1 MNRLSYFL
9 PSQRPAF
16 SCLVLVGFLLATVA
30 GWAVRAAHAEG
41 AAAGNSPSVSQDPAP
56 VREAVIKTVAPPV
69 ARGASSTAQTSP
81 AAESDSARS
90 ASDSEPRILRGND
103 RVLAPAPRTAA
114 IAGPATALRFE
125 EAPVT
130 EVVHVVFDEIVK
142 ADYVIHPPVAGTI
155 TLSTRSPIPP
165 DQILLLLEATLQ
177 ANGIVLARDSRG
189 VYHIGKPDVLRG
201 IVSPPR
207 RVGSG
212 PLPPGMGT
220 VIVPLEFVGAAEMA
234 EILRPVAPG
243 EAIVRVDTLRNLL
256 ILAGTRTQIEGWLD
270 LVATFDVDLLKGM
283 SVGVFPLKYARVAEV
298 EAALRMMTS
307 SGGGAAAATP
317 AIPGRPGVGIPQ
329 QGQGAQPALLPESNP
344 LYGAVRILP
353 LERLNSILVVTPRA
367 SYLDQARTWI
377 ERLDRPSDS
386 DDDIQL
392 YIYPV
397 QNGSARHL
405 ATVLNGIF
413 GSDGGKSGTG
423 ATGVAPGLSTTSAST
438 SAFGRQGGG
447 TGSVSGFG
455 SSGFGS
461 GNYGGGVGTF
471 GGGLSGGGM
480 LGGGALGNT
489 SRGSTEGTSGVS
501 TVAAGPNVRIV
512 ADEIN
517 NAILIYGSKKEYNRI
532 ENSLRRLDIAP
543 VQVLIEASI
552 VEITLSDDLKYGLQW
567 YFQNNMRSD
576 WKGIGIL
583 KQGGAAAGDIFAS
596 AASGFSYSILNPAGQ
611 IRAVLNALAEKSLL
625 KVISSPSLMV
635 LDNHP
640 ASIIVGNQQPVQTG
654 TSSVTDGGVISTS
667 IQYKDTGVAL
677 NVIPSVNA
685 GNIVTMEILQSVT
698 DVGADIDEATKQ
710 RPFMQREISSK
721 VAVRS
726 GETLVLGGLIRDNNS
741 NKRAGVPILHDLP
754 VLGHLFGG
762 TTIERERTELV
773 VIITPRVVRSDQD
786 VRDVSDELRERM
798 KGLATLGES
807 RWPARRSSMSDFQD
821 STAPEDSTVP
831 GNATDSPDAAVPADS
846 PSFPDHNGVGNPQ

>member
-1 MNRLSYFL
+1 M
-9 PSQRPAF
+9 
-16 SCLVLVGFLLATVA
+16 
-30 GWAVRAAHAEG
+30 
-41 AAAGNSPSVSQDPAP
+41 
-56 VREAVIKTVAPPV
+56 
-69 ARGASSTAQTSP
+69 
-81 AAESDSARS
+81 
-90 ASDSEPRILRGND
+90 RGND
-103 RVLAPAPRTAA
+103 RVLAPAARGKP
-114 IAGPATALRFE
+114 IAGPATSLRFE

-142 ADYVIHPPVAGTI
+142 ADYVIHPPVSGAI
-155 TLSTRSPIPP
+155 TLSTRTAIPP

-189 VYHIGKPDVLRG
+189 TYHIGKPDVLKG

-256 ILAGTRTQIEGWLD
+256 ILAGSRTQIEGWLD
-270 LVATFDVDLLKGM
+270 LIATFDVDLLKGM
-283 SVGVFPLKYARVAEV
+283 SVGVFPLKYAKVAEV

-307 SGGGAAAATP
+307 SGGGASATP
-317 AIPGRPGVGIPQ
+317 AIPGRPGMGAPPQ
-329 QGQGAQPALLPESNP
+329 AAQPATLPESNP

-353 LERLNSILVVTPRA
+353 IERLNSILVVTPRA
-367 SYLDQARTWI
+367 AYLDQARTWI

-392 YIYPV
+392 YVYPV

-423 ATGVAPGLSTTSAST
+423 ATGVAPGLSTSSAST
-438 SAFGRQGGG
+438 SAFGRQGSGI
-447 TGSVSGFG
+447 GSTSGFG

-461 GNYGGGVGTF
+461 GSYGGGAGTF
-471 GGGLSGGGM
+471 GGGLGGGGM
-480 LGGGALGNT
+480 LGGSGLGNT
-489 SRGSTEGTSGVS
+489 GRGGTEGAPGVS
-501 TVAAGPNVRIV
+501 TVATGPGVRVV

-517 NAILIYGSKKEYNRI
+517 NAILIYGSRKEYNRI
-532 ENSLRRLDIAP
+532 EASLRKLDIAP

-552 VEITLSDDLKYGLQW
+552 IEITLTDDLKYGLQW
-567 YFQNNMRSD
+567 YFSNSLRD
-576 WKGIGIL
+576 GWKGEGIL
-583 KQGGAAAGDIFAS
+583 SKLGGGVLGS
-596 AASGFSYSILNPAGQ
+596 REGGFSYSILNPVGN
-611 IRAVLNALAEKSLL
+611 IRAVLNALADKSLL

-654 TSSVTDGGVISTS
+654 SSVSDTGGVISTS
-667 IQYKDTGVAL
+667 IQYKDTGVSL

-698 DVGADIDEATKQ
+698 DVGADLDEATGQ
-710 RPFMQREISSK
+710 RAFLQRQISSK

-726 GETLVLGGLIRDNNS
+726 NETLVLGGLIRDNNS
-741 NKRAGVPILHDLP
+741 NKRAGVPVLHDLP
-754 VLGHLFGG
+754 VLGHFFGA
-762 TTIERERTELV
+762 TTIERDRTELV
-773 VIITPRVVRSDQD
+773 VVITPRVVRSDQD

-798 KGLATLGES
+798 KNLATFDSAAILG
-807 RWPARRSSMSDFQD
+807 RKPAVSGGVTSGDSS
-821 STAPEDSTVP
+821 
-831 GNATDSPDAAVPADS
+831 GNL
-846 PSFPDHNGVGNPQ
+846 HGE